1 MNKKIRIMAVDDEPD
16 ILYTLKAI
24 GTAVGWDVYTE
35 SNSIAAVDEVEKIKP
50 DIILMDYHMPQQ
62 SGVLTVKKIREIDNK
77 VPIIVLTIDDGQELA
92 NEFLEVG
99 ASDFATK
106 PIKVPDLVARINVHL
121 KLVEKEM
128 EVERKN
134 IVNKCINAA
143 TLEIIYAY
151 CRSTTDWFYL
161 EDIVQSVGLA
171 YQTTSRYVQ
180 YLVGRGELQVLNNY
194 GKVGR
199 PRNKYRYDKEAIEK

>member
-1 MNKKIRIMAVDDEPD
+1 MDKKIRIMAVDDEPD
-16 ILYTLKAI
+16 ILYTLEAI
-24 GTAVGWDVYTE
+24 GAAVGWHVYTE

-62 SGVLTVKKIREIDNK
+62 SGVLTVKKIRKIDNK
-77 VPIIVLTIDDGQELA
+77 VPIIVLTIEDGQELA
-92 NEFLEVG
+92 NEFLEAG

-128 EVERKN
+128 EAERRN
-134 IVNKCINAA
+134 IVNKCINSA
-143 TLEIIYAY
+143 TLEIIYTY
-151 CRSTTDWFYL
+151 CSSTTDWFYL

-180 YLVGRGELQVLNNY
+180 YLVAKGELQVLNNY

-199 PRNKYRYDKEAIEK
+199 PRNKYRYNKEVTKI